1 MQDKKLRRSVPLKI
15 VAHLTMFV
23 SFFVMLAAVIYAL
36 FYIQLYYDGGRQS
49 SFAESKNNGYFNTS
63 RFNNDY
69 SRAIDRIVN
78 FIDVIVNNDAVFDDL
93 EEMEYWR
100 QNYFGDYV
108 NFQFAIY
115 NTQGELIVKSS
126 DFQMKPGSVDAS
138 GNAGNQIF
146 YYSVDLNNLNLY
158 PVAEIPAEQ
167 RSYGEINKI
176 GSNFMS
182 DEWYYFTQNK
192 VTSLVGY
199 IYTYVPENLA
209 PGDTFYVSSQ
219 AFRTFDQLEGVA
231 VVGGILGL
239 VLFIVCLSYT
249 LLAAGWRRGCEEIK
263 LIWFDKIYTEIAI
276 CIIFMFFTAFVTAAV
291 MFCGMLLD
299 GRYIG
304 EILTVGVCLIGG
316 YIVAMFGVYSLA
328 RRGKAHNLVPQSL
341 FYKFFHGIYRVIYQ
355 GMINNHLLR
364 KYISVILGLGI
375 VDLALMMLFIETYSF
390 MGRIII
396 LLIYGCEFLYIG
408 RKLVAIQDIAKGAE
422 QIANGNLDYKI
433 ETKDMGFG
441 VFLEFANNINNIG
454 QGLNRAVDESIR
466 SERMKADLITNVSH
480 DIKTPLTSIINY
492 VDLLKRQNITEEPM
506 HEYIEILDTKSQRL
520 KMLIEDLVEASR
532 ASSGNITLERTV
544 IDFYELVQQIA
555 GSYVEKYEQRQLS
568 LVMRQPDEELMI
580 YADGRRMYRVLDNL
594 FNNAFKYAMSGS
606 RVYLDL
612 YGNDNYANFVM
623 KNISQAPLNI
633 TAEELSQ
640 RFVRG
645 DESRTTEGSGLGLS
659 IAQSLVELHGGEF
672 KIYLDG
678 DLFKASIS
686 VPRVYPQPEAEIE
699 AEILP

>member
-23 SFFVMLAAVIYAL
+23 SFLVMLAAVLYAL
-36 FYIQLYYDGGRQS
+36 FYIQLYYDGGGQS
-49 SFAESKNNGYFNTS
+49 SFAASANNGYFNTS
-63 RFNNDY
+63 RFINDY
-69 SRAIDRIVN
+69 SHGIDRIVS
-78 FIDVIVNNDAVFDDL
+78 FIDVMGNHDEVFDNL
-93 EEMEYWR
+93 EEMDYWR

-115 NTQGELIVKSS
+115 NPQGELIVKSK
-126 DFQMKPGSVDAS
+126 DFQVNPDSVDVS
-138 GNAGNQIF
+138 GDAGEQIY
-146 YYSVDLNNLNLY
+146 YYSIDLNNLNLY
-158 PVAEIPAEQ
+158 PVVEIPEEQ
-167 RSYGEINKI
+167 RSYGEVNKI

-192 VTSLVGY
+192 VNSFVGY

-209 PGDTFYVSSQ
+209 SGDTFYVSSQ
-219 AFRTFDQLEGVA
+219 AFKNFDQFEAVA
-231 VVGGILGL
+231 ILGGIVGV
-239 VLFIVCLSYT
+239 VLFTACLIYT
-249 LLAAGWRRGCEEIK
+249 LLSAGWRRGSEEIK
-263 LIWFDKIYTEIAI
+263 LIWFDKIYTEIAG
-276 CIIFMFFTAFVTAAV
+276 CIIFMFFAALVTACV
-291 MFCGMLLD
+291 MFVGMMLD

-304 EILTVGVCLIGG
+304 EIITALLCMIGG

-328 RRGKAHNLVPQSL
+328 RRGKVHNLITQSL
-341 FYKFFHGIYRVIYQ
+341 IYKFFHGIYRVIYQ

-364 KYISVILGLGI
+364 KYISVIFGLGI
-375 VDLALMMLFIETYSF
+375 VDLALMMIFVETYSF

-408 RKLVAIQDIAKGAE
+408 RKLVAIQDIARGAE

-433 ETKDMGFG
+433 ETKDMGTG

-454 QGLNRAVDESIR
+454 QGLNRAVDDSIR

-492 VDLLKRQNITEEPM
+492 VDLLKRQNITQEPM
-506 HEYIEILDTKSQRL
+506 HEYIEILDSKSQRL

-568 LVMRQPDEELMI
+568 LVMRQPDETLMI

-612 YGNDNYANFVM
+612 YGNDNNAYFIM

-633 TAEELSQ
+633 TAEELTQ

-645 DESRTTEGSGLGLS
+645 DESRTTDGSGLGLS

-686 VPRVYPQPEAEIE
+686 VPRVYPQQEIE
-699 AEILP
+699 TEILP

>member
-15 VAHLTMFV
+15 MAHLTMFV
-23 SFFVMLAAVIYAL
+23 SFLVVLAAVLYGI
-36 FYIQLYYDGGRQS
+36 FYMELYFDGGRQS
-49 SFAESKNNGYFNTS
+49 SFASSANNGYFNTS
-63 RFNNDY
+63 RFTSDY
-69 SRAIDRIVN
+69 GRAIDRLISFLDELGYSATV
-78 FIDVIVNNDAVFDDL
+78 
-93 EEMEYWR
+93 EQMEAWR
-100 QNYFGDYV
+100 QYYLDDYK
-108 NFQFAIY
+108 NFQYAIY
-115 NTQGELIVKSS
+115 DPQGTLIVQSS
-126 DFQMKPGSVDAS
+126 GFDVTAESVDSS
-138 GNAGNQIF
+138 GDAGDQIY
-146 YYSVDLNNLNLY
+146 YYSIDLNDLKLF
-158 PVAEIPAEQ
+158 PVSEIPESQ
-167 RSYGEINKI
+167 RSYGPVNRI
-176 GSNFMS
+176 GSNFMA
-182 DEWYYFTQNK
+182 DEWYYFTQNA
-192 VTSLVGY
+192 VTSRVGY
-199 IYTYVPENLA
+199 IYTYVPESLV
-209 PGDTFYVSSQ
+209 PGDIFYTGSQ
-219 AFRTFDQLEGVA
+219 AFRSFDQWEIPAFIGGAVA
-231 VVGGILGL
+231 LT
-239 VLFIVCLSYT
+239 LFVICLIYT
-249 LLAAGWRRGCEEIK
+249 LLAAGWSRERDAVK
-263 LIWFDKIYTEIAI
+263 LIWFDKLYTEIAV
-276 CIIFMFFTAFVTAAV
+276 CIIFMFLVAFVTAGI
-291 MFCGMLLD
+291 MFFGMMLD
-299 GRYIG
+299 GRDIG
-304 EILTVGVCLIGG
+304 EIMVAAMCMIGG
-316 YIVAMFGVYSLA
+316 YIIGMFGIYSLA
-328 RRGKAHNLVPQSL
+328 RRGKAHNLISQSL
-341 FYKFFHGIYRVIYQ
+341 VYKFFHGVYRVIYQ

-364 KYISVILGLGI
+364 KYISVIFGLGI
-375 VDLALMMLFIETYSF
+375 VDLALMMIFLETYTF
-390 MGRIII
+390 LGKVLI

-408 RKLVAIQDIAKGAE
+408 RKLVAIQDIARGAE

-433 ETKDMGFG
+433 ETKDMGTG

-492 VDLLKRQNITEEPM
+492 VDLLKRQNITEESM
-506 HEYIEILDTKSQRL
+506 HEYIEILDSKSQRL

-568 LVMRQPDEELMI
+568 LVMRQPDETLMI

-612 YGNDNYANFVM
+612 YGNDNNAYFVM

-678 DLFKASIS
+678 DLFKASIC
-686 VPRVYPQPEAEIE
+686 VPRVYPQQEIE
-699 AEILP
+699 TEILP